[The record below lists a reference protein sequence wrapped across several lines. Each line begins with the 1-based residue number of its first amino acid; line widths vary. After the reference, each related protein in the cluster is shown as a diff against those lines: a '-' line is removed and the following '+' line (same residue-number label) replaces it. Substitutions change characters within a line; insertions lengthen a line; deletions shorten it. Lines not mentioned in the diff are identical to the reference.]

1 MLLARPLTGL
11 FPLEAELPKAEIPF
25 KQSGLL
31 GKILLDRLGVREIFG
46 DDRNF
51 DHE

>member
-1 MLLARPLTGL
+1 MSVQTFARVSIFQHIL
-11 FPLEAELPKAEIPF
+11 EIPF

-31 GKILLDRLGVREIFG
+31 GKILLDRLGIREIFG
-46 DDRNF
+46 DERNF